1 MRFIMSKCLY
11 SNNQVLKGLLS
22 VIPAKPLDFTQGREP
37 VERAGI
43 QYSQAILKPL
53 DPVFQRGDDFS
64 SSIFG
69 FSYGNSVAIVYWFL
83 LGFFLIPLVSLVML
97 IAQFPQRK
105 KYFIF
110 RVHGGK

>member
-1 MRFIMSKCLY
+1 MSKCLY

-22 VIPAKPLDFTQGREP
+22 VIPAK
-37 VERAGI
+37 AGI

-69 FSYGNSVAIVYWFL
+69 FSYGNSVAIVYWPL
-83 LGFFLIPLVSLVML
+83 LGFFLIPLVSLVVL